1 MLNRLNRIIIFTF
14 LIFSPILGQA
24 EILRLPPVELT
35 PVFTPTF
42 AFLSGIEG
50 WFDFHYYTDNAG
62 DDNFSHD
69 SEMGILFTLLS
80 TKELSFQAFTREII
94 QNQVNYTVE
103 TSLGFYLR
111 ALLTDLR
118 LIASLNA
125 GPFYIQPGFRHDC
138 KHDIDRFLG
147 RNAVHDALFL
157 SLLMKEIKLRWQVSA
172 FSSSIKIGLLGEKNL
187 PYIFQEIKPEPDQLR
202 ISLSAGSSLVEHP
215 RYGSFF
221 VNGKVSLIRRKTTGT
236 AVYPV
241 IDPAIDWHIQCG
253 YRTPG
258 KTRAAVLYYQI
269 EYITDTWMNNN
280 PKPHLFKAIG
290 FVISMKGYP

>member
-1 MLNRLNRIIIFTF
+1 MKESLKSAVF
-14 LIFSPILGQA
+14 LIFLTFLPTFGHS

-35 PVFTPTF
+35 PVFTPSF
-42 AFLSGIEG
+42 LVLSGIEG

-94 QNQVNYTVE
+94 QNQTNYTVE

-111 ALLTDLR
+111 SLLTDLR
-118 LIASLNA
+118 LIATLNTGPLYVQA
-125 GPFYIQPGFRHDC
+125 GFHHNC

-147 RNAVHDALFL
+147 RNAVHDTLFL
-157 SLLMKEIKLRWQVSA
+157 GFLTKEIKVRWGSLEY
-172 FSSSIKIGLLGEKNL
+172 FSSITADLSGEINL
-187 PYIFQEIKPEPDQLR
+187 PYIFQEVKPEPDKSR
-202 ISLSAGSSLVEHP
+202 ISFSIESSLAEHP
-215 RYGSFF
+215 KYGSFF

-236 AVYPV
+236 EVHNV
-241 IDPAIDWHIQCG
+241 IDPAVDWHIQCG

-258 KTRAAVLYYQI
+258 ENRAAVLYYQI
-269 EYITDTWMNNN
+269 EYITDSWVDNN

-290 FVISMKGYP
+290 FVISIQGYP

>member
-1 MLNRLNRIIIFTF
+1 MKKSLKGTVIIILFT
-14 LIFSPILGQA
+14 LSPILGQA
-24 EILRLPPVELT
+24 EILRLPPVQLT

-42 AFLSGIEG
+42 AFLSGLEG

-111 ALLTDLR
+111 ALLTDLK

-125 GPFYIQPGFRHDC
+125 GPFYIQSGFRHDC

-157 SLLMKEIKLRWQVSA
+157 SLFLKEIKLRWQVSA

-202 ISLSAGSSLVEHP
+202 ISLSAESSLVEHP
-215 RYGSFF
+215 KYGSFF
-221 VNGKVSLIRRKTTGT
+221 VNGKVSLIRRKITGT
-236 AVYPV
+236 EVHNV
-241 IDPAIDWHIQCG
+241 IDPAVDWHIQCG

-258 KTRAAVLYYQI
+258 KNRAAVLYY
-269 EYITDTWMNNN
+269 
-280 PKPHLFKAIG
+280 
-290 FVISMKGYP
+290 